1 MLLLLPVS
9 WLLFSHE
16 GSSSSQERGG
26 DRNIPACEL
35 RITSIPIRSV
45 IPTPKER
52 GRRREGKSIWL
63 LRLGG
68 AEGKEGVNKSLEL
81 LLIFWL
87 FFFFPTALL
96 FLCIWFQE
104 KEGLQG
110 GSLERSHFCTP
121 ARLLCLEV
129 GPGKGCLPKL
139 AGESGAL
146 QGMFSFYVCTV
157 WAKNP
162 RTGAG
167 SSDLQGSP
175 EPIQGKNTPSTWN
188 ILRSTIERAS
198 EEFPLWLSS

>member
-52 GRRREGKSIWL
+52 GRRREGKSIRL

-87 FFFFPTALL
+87 FFFFLL
-96 FLCIWFQE
+96 HCCFSASDSKKRRDS
-104 KEGLQG
+104 KEGPWRDHTFVPLPDCFAWRWDQERDACRNWQ
-110 GSLERSHFCTP
+110 GSLE
-121 ARLLCLEV
+121 LCKECFPFMYV
-129 GPGKGCLPKL
+129 RFEQRIPGLGLGLPTSK
-139 AGESGAL
+139 AAL
-146 QGMFSFYVCTV
+146 NLF
-157 WAKNP
+157 
-162 RTGAG
+162 R
-167 SSDLQGSP
+167 
-175 EPIQGKNTPSTWN
+175 GKIHP
-188 ILRSTIERAS
+188 
-198 EEFPLWLSS
+198 PLGIY